1 MGLEAVLMIFDR
13 GAQRSGDKEDAT
25 QHEEMVDPDLPMQP
39 RILMKRSRMK
49 KDHSELAESFEVAT
63 SSFEFEFEG
72 TPAKENG
79 ANAHAGFGGESGSNA
94 LPNVGIP

>member
-63 SSFEFEFEG
+63 SSFEIEF
-72 TPAKENG
+72 
-79 ANAHAGFGGESGSNA
+79 
-94 LPNVGIP
+94 